1 MIYNKGEN
9 RNRKGRR
16 VKVNTLKMPET
27 ITALR
32 KNKCNKNVMF
42 YKNQK

>member
-16 VKVNTLKMPET
+16 VKVNTLKMPVT
-27 ITALR
+27 ITALK
-32 KNKCNKNVMF
+32 KNKCNKNVIF
-42 YKNQK
+42 YIK